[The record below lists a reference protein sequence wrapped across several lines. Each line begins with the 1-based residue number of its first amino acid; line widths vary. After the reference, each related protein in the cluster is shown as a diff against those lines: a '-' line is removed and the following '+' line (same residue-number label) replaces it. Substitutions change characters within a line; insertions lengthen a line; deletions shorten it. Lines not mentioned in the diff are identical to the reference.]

1 MKRLQRMLTL
11 IAFLYILYHMYTFGI
26 GALNGTLL
34 VMCFISFYLEVM
46 RERRRRRTCVRSRPK
61 RRRKRIRSIDEI
73 NLLER

>member
-46 RERRRRRTCVRSRPK
+46 RERRQK
-61 RRRKRIRSIDEI
+61 EDLRKKQAQAATEADKEHR
-73 NLLER
+73 